1 MRGNAPTSGRSPGPL
16 FRLLRRVVFVFV
28 FFVVGSR
35 LAGRRRRAG
44 RAGLAGWFVRRFDG
58 HVIVVRWRVNLGIE
72 RDTIRLRWSGE
83 VDVSANPGWR
93 KKHKLRD
100 AGVEE
105 GLACSN
111 PAALTR
117 IPSRLHV
124 PWNCSTSDAM
134 CGASIS
140 SATRDGAL
148 GRLITDGSPPD
159 ASSTAN
165 EEDVPDLADGDG
177 VVTSTPSS
185 STASSSLSED
195 MRGQLTPAVDTPSAQ
210 RCSDDFDQHLLAPTV
225 SLEASEK
232 FRNDGI
238 VGNRQPISRDRF
250 SNTRVHKC

>member
-1 MRGNAPTSGRSPGPL
+1 M
-16 FRLLRRVVFVFV
+16 
-28 FFVVGSR
+28 
-35 LAGRRRRAG
+35 
-44 RAGLAGWFVRRFDG
+44 
-58 HVIVVRWRVNLGIE
+58 
-72 RDTIRLRWSGE
+72 
-83 VDVSANPGWR
+83 
-93 KKHKLRD
+93 
-100 AGVEE
+100 EE

-177 VVTSTPSS
+177 VVTRTPSS
-185 STASSSLSED
+185 STASSSVSED
-195 MRGQLTPAVDTPSAQ
+195 MRGLTHARGRHPF
-210 RCSDDFDQHLLAPTV
+210 R
-225 SLEASEK
+225 SEVL
-232 FRNDGI
+232 R
-238 VGNRQPISRDRF
+238 RTLTCWHPP
-250 SNTRVHKC
+250 